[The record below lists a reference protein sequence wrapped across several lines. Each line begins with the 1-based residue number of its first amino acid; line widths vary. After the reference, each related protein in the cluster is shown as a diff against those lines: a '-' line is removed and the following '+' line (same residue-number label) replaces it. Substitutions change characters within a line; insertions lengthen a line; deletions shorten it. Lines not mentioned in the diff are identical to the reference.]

1 MKNINGGSMPKL
13 LIIEDDLTIIKGLA
27 AAFKFHGFEVFFAE
41 SSETGLPLVRQKKP
55 DLVILDIMLPGLDGF
70 ETCKKIREQDQH
82 IPVIMLT
89 AKSQESDKLLGFELG
104 ADDYVTKPFS
114 AKELIARVRA
124 VLKRSSVQSPLKRE
138 VQIGTAIVNLDN
150 FTICKG
156 GTEYS
161 LSPKEHAILK
171 LFIDLPD
178 TVVSRSRII
187 DEVWGDEYFPSPK
200 TIDNFIVKL
209 RGKIEDNPRKPRHI
223 LTVHGAGYKFRT

>member
-1 MKNINGGSMPKL
+1 MPKL